1 MPNRPKL
8 LLVED
13 DAAAALHRTRTLPAA
28 GFAVT
33 EVRTAADATTAF
45 AKTKFRIVLCD
56 IRLPDGNGYELCRTL
71 HRQAPDI
78 PVVLISAAYGDDAAR
93 TTATY
98 AGAVEFLAEPVPPAT
113 LVEKIRH
120 HIGESDAT
128 TAR

>member
-13 DAAAALHRTRTLPAA
+13 DAAAALHRTRTLTAA

-33 EVRTAADATTAF
+33 EARTVAAGAAAF
-45 AKTKFRIVLCD
+45 AERKFHIVLSD

-71 HRQAPDI
+71 HRQAPDV
-78 PVVLISAAYGDDAAR
+78 PVVLISAAYIDDAAR

-98 AGAVEFLAEPVPPAT
+98 AGAVDFLAEPVPSAT
-113 LVEKIRH
+113 LVERMRH
-120 HIGESDAT
+120 HLGG
-128 TAR
+128 R